1 MQTKEKVDQLQ
12 AVVQTYANAR
22 DKKIV
27 ESFRTLDKI
36 LKQARGEGL
45 KLSQSCNNIS

>member
-1 MQTKEKVDQLQ
+1 MQTKEKLDQLQ

-22 DKKIV
+22 DKKTIV
-27 ESFRTLDKI
+27 NFRTLDKI
-36 LKQARGEGL
+36 LKQAIGEAL